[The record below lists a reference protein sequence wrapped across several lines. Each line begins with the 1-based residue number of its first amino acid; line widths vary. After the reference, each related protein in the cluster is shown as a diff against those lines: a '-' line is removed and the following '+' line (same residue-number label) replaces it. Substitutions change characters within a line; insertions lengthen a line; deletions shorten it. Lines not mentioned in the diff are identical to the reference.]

1 MEIDWPFDQGENV
14 AALTTRQVL
23 RHGQPILRVIHY
35 SDDHSWAF
43 TCGTTSDPNDALIIS
58 MKRIVEHDP
67 TLLSIADLLPVGT
80 LTVKPLVRV
89 GSDTSRISPRD
100 CLGGNCARENSG
112 SGSLY
117 CGAGRVHRA
126 DAQWAPAAFEVC
138 WNARR

>member
-67 TLLSIADLLPVGT
+67 TLLSIADLLPG
-80 LTVKPLVRV
+80 
-89 GSDTSRISPRD
+89 
-100 CLGGNCARENSG
+100 
-112 SGSLY
+112 
-117 CGAGRVHRA
+117 
-126 DAQWAPAAFEVC
+126 
-138 WNARR
+138 WNAYREAPGSRWKRYQSDKS